1 LGQVGP
7 GLFICVAE
15 RSGMVDRLTRTLL
28 EKALTAAGNWPRDIR
43 LSFNLSTKDIS
54 SSEGVMRLVSIVNQ
68 SGFDPKR
75 IDFEITETAM
85 MHDFAQASA
94 AIEILK
100 ALGCGISLDDFGT
113 GFSSLS
119 QLHSLPLTK
128 IKIDRSFVTDLH
140 QRPASYKIVKSLL
153 ALSRDMSLGCIVE
166 GVETKAE
173 ADALRMLGCSLVQGY
188 LYSKPLSEE
197 AALHYVKRSRTRS
210 QMSLV

>member
-1 LGQVGP
+1 
-7 GLFICVAE
+7 
-15 RSGMVDRLTRTLL
+15 LL
-28 EKALTAAGNWPRDIR
+28 EKALVAAAKWPNDVR

-54 SSEGVMRLVSIVNQ
+54 SSDGVARLVSIINRT
-68 SGFDPKR
+68 SFDPKR

-85 MHDFAQASA
+85 MHDFMQASA

-140 QRPASYKIVKSLL
+140 RRPASYKIVKSLL
-153 ALSRDMSLGCIVE
+153 TLSRDMSLGCIVE
-166 GVETKAE
+166 GVETEAE
-173 ADALRMLGCSLVQGY
+173 AEALRTLGCSLVQGY
-188 LYSKPLSEE
+188 HYSEPLSEE
-197 AALHYVKRSRTRS
+197 AALQYVNRS
-210 QMSLV
+210 QAYSQQAGAA